1 MTSAG
6 ELRVSAHGS
15 GARFEVFA
23 KPRASKSA
31 IGGVREG
38 ALVVS
43 LAAPPVDG
51 AANEEL
57 VRVLSARL
65 GVKRSAISIASGA
78 HGRNKIVEVMDL
90 SPDAVLTRLAA
101 SE

>member
-1 MTSAG
+1 VTSAA
-6 ELRVSAHGS
+6 ELRVSPHGA

-57 VRVLSARL
+57 VRVLAARL

-78 HGRNKIVEVMDL
+78 HGRTKIVDVADVSAEVVRERL
-90 SPDAVLTRLAA
+90 SAP
-101 SE
+101 E

>member
-1 MTSAG
+1 MTTAA
-6 ELRVSAHGS
+6 ELRVSPHGG

-31 IGGVREG
+31 IGGVRDG

-78 HGRNKIVEVMDL
+78 HGRTKIVDVADL
-90 SPDAVLTRLAA
+90 APDVVLDRLTA
-101 SE
+101 SA

>member
-1 MTSAG
+1 VSFA
-6 ELRVSAHGS
+6 ELRISPHAG

-57 VRVLSARL
+57 IRVLAARL

-78 HGRNKIVEVMDL
+78 HGRTKIVEVSDL
-90 SPDAVLTRLAA
+90 SPALVLERLTA
-101 SE
+101 SA